1 MRYNAGEYMKRLNS
15 KAYYFPLYLVAAMV
29 AFMAISSGYAYASGI
44 GASQI
49 QINPS
54 TASVHAGSSTSI
66 GYTVRLTSGT
76 TWGTT
81 ISAADASQLSSE
93 GIGVSFSNSYA
104 DPTYSGTMTI
114 TTSSSTK
121 AGTYNVTLEATGDD
135 PSTSTTTFS
144 LVVLAPSSSSST
156 TTTTVPPVGVP
167 SFNLI
172 NKSTK
177 LINASVGGNISIG
190 NLLSARIRPGTYA
203 LINGSMVS
211 SYNFSLAL
219 FTSSNVTSPPNESS
233 YIPGGAYAFEV
244 NNQITPSIEFVN
256 SSGKPYAV
264 ISTVAANYST
274 TTWTFLGGTFNGTTY
289 KGGKYAFADVWNHVN
304 STAMVNTQFVKPVMW
319 VFETNTTTTTT
330 TSTAPVSTTTTPPAK
345 TTAPPTSYTDYYIA
359 IAVVIIIIAVI
370 AALLLRKK

>member
-1 MRYNAGEYMKRLNS
+1 MKRLNG
-15 KAYYFPLYLVAAMV
+15 KAYYLFANAAAVIVALI
-29 AFMAISSGYAYASGI
+29 AISSGYAYASGI

-54 TASVHAGSSTSI
+54 TASVHAGSSTSV

-81 ISAADASQLSSE
+81 ISAADASQLSSD
-93 GIGVSFSNSYA
+93 GISISFSNSYA

-135 PSTSTTTFS
+135 PSTSTTTLS
-144 LVVLAPSSSSST
+144 LVVLAPSSSPST
-156 TTTTVPPVGVP
+156 TTTTVPAVGVP
-167 SFNLI
+167 AFNLI
-172 NKSTK
+172 NKSTRQ
-177 LINASVGGNISIG
+177 INASVGGNVSIG
-190 NLLSARIRPGTYA
+190 SLLSARIRPGTYV
-203 LINGSMVS
+203 LINGSRVS
-211 SYNFSLAL
+211 SYNFSLVL
-219 FTSSNVTSPPNESS
+219 FSSSNVTSPPNESS
-233 YIPGGAYAFEV
+233 YVPGGAYAFEV

-274 TTWTFLGGTFNGTTY
+274 TTWTFLGGAFNGTAY

-304 STAMVNTQFVKPVMW
+304 STTMVNTQFVKPVMW
-319 VFETNTTTTTT
+319 VFETNTSVPASPTKPITTTTT
-330 TSTAPVSTTTTPPAK
+330 PSAPTTPAQPSN
-345 TTAPPTSYTDYYIA
+345 TLYYVAIA
-359 IAVVIIIIAVI
+359 IVIIIIAMI

>member
-1 MRYNAGEYMKRLNS
+1 MRYNAGEYMKRSNN

-81 ISAADASQLSSE
+81 ISAADASQLSSD
-93 GIGVSFSNSYA
+93 GIGISFSNSYA

-121 AGTYNVTLEATGDD
+121 AGTYNVTLEAAGDD
-135 PSTSTTTFS
+135 PSTSTTTLS

-167 SFNLI
+167 SFDLI

-219 FTSSNVTSPPNESS
+219 FASSNVTSPPNESS
-233 YIPGGAYAFEV
+233 YVPGGAYAFEV
-244 NNQITPSIEFVN
+244 NNQVTPSIEFVN

-264 ISTVAANYST
+264 ISTVAANKST
-274 TTWTFLGGTFNGTTY
+274 TTWTFLGGTFNGTAY

-319 VFETNTTTTTT
+319 VFETNTSVPASST
-330 TSTAPVSTTTTPPAK
+330 TSIT
-345 TTAPPTSYTDYYIA
+345 TTAPSTPTPPTRPSYTIYYLAAA
-359 IAVVIIIIAVI
+359 IVIIIIAII
-370 AALLLRKK
+370 AVLLLRKK